1 MKHLLLL
8 ITMCL
13 SLGTIAAQE
22 YSLFH
27 GTWFNAMF
35 IDALRKTSSVEQAM
49 AAKGFDEPL
58 YVRIDSTNLDGKVT
72 AGYGLGSS
80 QQLLILKTSLPKVGM
95 KWAIGT
101 IDLPMWIVSI
111 DERSQTYISLTK
123 FDSLEGKPIVLG
135 KLPSKNPDPMFML
148 KRMVNA
154 SVLSGQWVN
163 SKGATTSFTTNME
176 ATMNGNTFPYDLSI
190 DSQSYSVTLT
200 SKQGKPVSY
209 IVQRM
214 GDGLTLTPMH
224 GSKVGQQPIALK
236 RKTP

>member
-1 MKHLLLL
+1 
-8 ITMCL
+8 
-13 SLGTIAAQE
+13 
-22 YSLFH
+22 
-27 GTWFNAMF
+27 MF

-49 AAKGFDEPL
+49 TAKGIDAPL
-58 YVRIDSTNLDGKVT
+58 YVRIDSTNLDGKVA
-72 AGYGLGSS
+72 AGYGIANT
-80 QQLLILKTSLPKVGM
+80 QQLLFLKTSIPNVGM

-101 IDLPMWIVSI
+101 IDVPMWIVSI

-154 SVLSGQWVN
+154 SVLSGQWVS

-214 GDGLTLTPMH
+214 GDGLTLTPVH
-224 GSKVGQQPIALK
+224 GAKVGQQPIALK
-236 RKTP
+236 RKTL